1 MLTGVKSKLTK
12 AMTITR
18 TYSELSRLETFEDRF
33 RYLCLAGRVGEATF
47 GWDRWIN
54 QKFYT
59 SVQWRQARNYVITRD
74 LGCDLGVAG
83 YEIHSKIYIHHMNP
97 MGVSDITEADP
108 SILDPEFL
116 ITTTHRTH
124 NAIHYGDERQL
135 PRQLVERHPGDTKLW

>member
-1 MLTGVKSKLTK
+1 
-12 AMTITR
+12 MTTFR

-33 RYLCLAGRVGEATF
+33 RYLCLQGRVGETTF

-59 SVQWRQARNYVITRD
+59 SVQWRQARNHVIARD
-74 LGCDLGVAG
+74 LGCDLGVEG

-97 MGVSDITEADP
+97 MTVRDISEADE
-108 SILDPEFL
+108 SILNPEFL

-135 PRQLVERHPGDTKLW
+135 PRPFVERRPGDTKLW